1 MKQLNSRIACGM
13 LAAALAAGSLTGCG
27 KLDGTK
33 TVATIDGQ
41 EVTLGLASYMAR
53 DQQAQTES
61 YYQMMMQSYGMGMS
75 DEFWDSKEDDGR
87 TYGESSKDS
96 VMDSIKTLYV
106 LNEHEA
112 EYEVAISEDEQAK
125 IEEAAKAFMEANDE
139 ATLAELAV
147 SESDMVTYL
156 ELMTI
161 RQKMHDPMVAD
172 IDREVSDE
180 EANQTRITMVKVST
194 AGTETD
200 EDGNTIDLTDE
211 EKAEK
216 KDTAKKVLEKIIA
229 SDDIAEV
236 DMAALAK
243 EVDENLT
250 ATSPAFTTAGSEDDL
265 VDKKVQE
272 AALKLEEGKVSPEV
286 IEGEDGYYV
295 VRLDKMLDEDA
306 TQTKKDSIISQ
317 REQDRYDE
325 LLKEWEDAA
334 DMSIDEKVWKKLTI
348 TDSKS
353 FTYKTEDE
361 SSEDTAE

>member
-1 MKQLNSRIACGM
+1 MSKLNSRIACGI
-13 LAAALAAGSLTGCG
+13 LVAALVAGSLTGCG

-33 TVATIDGQ
+33 TVATVDGQ
-41 EVTLGLASYMAR
+41 EVTLGLASYIAR

-75 DEFWDSKEDDGR
+75 DEFWDSEEEDGR

-106 LNEHEA
+106 MKAHA
-112 EYEVAISEDEQAK
+112 EEYGVTISEEEQAK
-125 IEEAAKAFMEANDE
+125 IEEAAKTFMDDNDE

-147 SESDMVTYL
+147 SESDIVTYL

-161 RQKMHDPMVAD
+161 RQKMHDPMVED

-194 AGTETD
+194 EGTEQD

-216 KDTAKKVLEKIIA
+216 KDLAEQVLEKVTA
-229 SDDIAEV
+229 SDDVAEA
-236 DMAALAK
+236 DMDALAK

-250 ATSPAFTTAGSEDDL
+250 ATSPAFTTAGSEDDVL
-265 VDKKVQE
+265 DEKVKE
-272 AALKLEEGKVSPEV
+272 AALSLEEGELASEV
-286 IEGEDGYYV
+286 IEGESAYYV

-306 TQTKKDSIISQ
+306 TQTKKDSIISN

-325 LLKEWEDAA
+325 LLQEWEDAA
-334 DMSIDEKVWKKLTI
+334 EMNIDEKVWKKLTI

-353 FTYKTEDE
+353 FMYKTED
-361 SSEDTAE
+361 DTAQ

>member
-1 MKQLNSRIACGM
+1 MNKLNSRIACGM

-106 LNEHEA
+106 MKAHA
-112 EYEVAISEDEQAK
+112 EEYGVTISEEEQVK
-125 IEEAAKAFMEANDE
+125 IEEAAKAFMEDNDE

-147 SESDMVTYL
+147 SESDIVTYL

-161 RQKMHDPMVAD
+161 RQKMHDPMVED

-180 EANQTRITMVKVST
+180 DANQTRITMVKVST
-194 AGTETD
+194 EGTEQD
-200 EDGNTIDLTDE
+200 EDGNTIELTDE

-229 SDDIAEV
+229 SDDIVEA

-295 VRLDKMLDEDA
+295 VRLDKMLDEEA
-306 TQTKKDSIISQ
+306 TQNKKDSIISE

-334 DMSIDEKVWKKLTI
+334 EMNIDEKVWKKLTI

-353 FTYKTEDE
+353 FMYKTEDE
-361 SSEDTAE
+361 DTAQ

>member
-1 MKQLNSRIACGM
+1 MNKLNSRIACGM

-106 LNEHEA
+106 LNEHAA
-112 EYEVAISEDEQAK
+112 EYGVTISEDEQTK
-125 IEEAAKAFMEANDE
+125 IEEAAKAFMEANNE
-139 ATLAELAV
+139 VTLAELAV
-147 SESDMVTYL
+147 SESDMITYL

-161 RQKMHDPMVAD
+161 RQKMHDPMVED

-180 EANQTRITMVKVST
+180 DANQTRITMVKVST
-194 AGTETD
+194 EGTEQD
-200 EDGNTIDLTDE
+200 EDGNTIELTDE

-229 SDDIAEV
+229 SDDIVEA

-295 VRLDKMLDEDA
+295 VRLDKMLDEEA
-306 TQTKKDSIISQ
+306 TQNKKDSIISE

-334 DMSIDEKVWKKLTI
+334 EMNIDEKVWKKLTI

-353 FTYKTEDE
+353 FMYKTEDE
-361 SSEDTAE
+361 DTAQ

>member
-1 MKQLNSRIACGM
+1 MSKLNSRIACGI
-13 LAAALAAGSLTGCG
+13 LAAALVAGSLTGCG

-33 TVATIDGQ
+33 TVATVDGQ
-41 EVTLGLASYMAR
+41 EVTLGLASYIAR

-61 YYQMMMQSYGMGMS
+61 YYQMMMQSYGMSGS
-75 DEFWDSKEDDGR
+75 GEFWDSEEEDGR

-106 LNEHEA
+106 MKAHA
-112 EYEVAISEDEQAK
+112 EEYGVTISEEEQVK
-125 IEEAAKAFMEANDE
+125 IEEAAKAFMEDNDE

-147 SESDMVTYL
+147 SESDIVTYL

-161 RQKMHDPMVAD
+161 RQKMHDPMVED

-194 AGTETD
+194 EGTEQD

-229 SDDIAEV
+229 SDDIVEV

-265 VDKKVQE
+265 LDKKVQE

-306 TQTKKDSIISQ
+306 TQTKKDSIISN

-325 LLKEWEDAA
+325 LLQEWEDAA
-334 DMSIDEKVWKKLTI
+334 EMNIDEKVWKKLTI

-353 FTYKTEDE
+353 FMYKTED
-361 SSEDTAE
+361 DTAQ